1 MLMNFSTISE
11 NLARTFGP
19 LEAIFNV
26 ERQRR
31 YTFAEYHLLTNRIVN
46 MMRDRLGLRAGDT
59 WLAIL
64 NNDNVSILSFFTALK
79 GEACACYTNTTD
91 SLADQAR
98 QIDLVR
104 PRVVFI
110 ERELLD
116 THHALL
122 AERGLTVVSMDPPPD
137 TLPGVLHFWDLM
149 EGVSEESPDI
159 VRDDREDCAV
169 LRFTGGTTGASKA
182 VMYCM
187 DNWLACKDLHYAT
200 DDRALVPGFRMLHFG
215 ALSHA
220 SGIVFFP
227 VLFKGGCTITMND
240 RSLQTWCRTV
250 EQERVNGTLMVP
262 SMLYRLL
269 ESEEARRSDLSSLA
283 VVYYGASPMSP
294 TRLMQLRERFGDIFM
309 QLYGSSEHPAVAT
322 TLSVA
327 DHAPAPDGS
336 GQHLLSAGKV
346 VPGTELQIRDAAGR
360 PVQTGCEGE
369 IWLKSRATA
378 MGYLHNPAK
387 TAEEFRDGFWKSG
400 DVGRID
406 ERGYVHVIDRIK
418 DTIVCGGVNVYPT
431 QVEAVISAHP
441 LVSMC
446 AVVGVADAVLGEAV
460 HAAVLPRPGESL
472 DATELRA
479 FLEPRLQPA
488 QLPQTIDI
496 VTELPLSPV
505 GKVLRRVVRESRRD
519 AATAAAASS

>member
-137 TLPGVLHFWDLM
+137 TLPGVLHFWDLL
-149 EGVSEESPDI
+149 EGVGAQNPDI
-159 VRDDREDCAV
+159 VRDDREDCMV

-182 VMYCM
+182 VMYSM
-187 DNWLACKDLHYAT
+187 DNLLACKDLHYAT
-200 DDRALVPGFRMLHFG
+200 ADRALVPGFRLLHFG

-240 RSLQTWCRTV
+240 R
-250 EQERVNGTLMVP
+250 N
-262 SMLYRLL
+262 LL
-269 ESEEARRSDLSSLA
+269 DL
-283 VVYYGASPMSP
+283 V
-294 TRLMQLRERFGDIFM
+294 
-309 QLYGSSEHPAVAT
+309 
-322 TLSVA
+322 
-327 DHAPAPDGS
+327 PDGREGA
-336 GQHLLSAGKV
+336 GQRHA
-346 VPGTELQIRDAAGR
+346 
-360 PVQTGCEGE
+360 
-369 IWLKSRATA
+369 
-378 MGYLHNPAK
+378 
-387 TAEEFRDGFWKSG
+387 DG
-400 DVGRID
+400 
-406 ERGYVHVIDRIK
+406 
-418 DTIVCGGVNVYPT
+418 
-431 QVEAVISAHP
+431 A
-441 LVSMC
+441 
-446 AVVGVADAVLGEAV
+446 
-460 HAAVLPRPGESL
+460 L
-472 DATELRA
+472 DA
-479 FLEPRLQPA
+479 
-488 QLPQTIDI
+488 
-496 VTELPLSPV
+496 LSPAGV
-505 GKVLRRVVRESRRD
+505 RRGAQQRSVLARGGVLRRLADEPD
-519 AATAAAASS
+519 QAEAAARAISATSSCSCMVPRSTRR